1 MSVPVYAFVYFFFS
15 FLFFA
20 LCSLFFLCLFFVF
33 LRMEVSMVSTLITKF
48 QNVYFLQQIIIGIL
62 GIVTWVK
69 LNKMTVSQK
78 YYFGSSCSK

>member
-1 MSVPVYAFVYFFFS
+1 MSHVCACLCFCLFIFFHF
-15 FLFFA
+15 
-20 LCSLFFLCLFFVF
+20 CSLFFVFSLSFFF
-33 LRMEVSMVSTLITKF
+33 LRMEVSIVSTLISKF